1 MNGDMFKKWLRE
13 KLLLNLPEITGI
25 EMDNESYLSV
35 HSTRKKADIQKWMCD
50 HKVPFENTVIG
61 IS

>member
-1 MNGDMFKKWLRE
+1 MNGDMFKKWLCE
-13 KLLLNLPEITGI
+13 KLLLNLPEIIGI
-25 EMDNESYLSV
+25 VMDNASYLLA
-35 HSTRKKADIQKWMCD
+35 HSTQKIADIQKWMFD